1 MPTFA
6 TQMAAADERALIRK
20 IQRAIGFLAPKS
32 VDLPTSLYSAGS
44 LIDLKAEGFLPVGII
59 SPDGWSFGR
68 DISKEDIDALG
79 YASPV
84 RSDTTKVARS
94 VTFTPLEK
102 GRRHMLEL
110 QLGMDLSG
118 VTQDPTTGEI
128 VIDEPDL
135 PVNSEYRL
143 LVLGDDGPATENWVL
158 GKGFGSVKLAS
169 TAEEVWGSSGAVS
182 SQITLDI
189 ATDDEIGTPIRH
201 FIAGTGA
208 VTHKDV
214 LGFTQATP

>member
-20 IQRAIGFLAPKS
+20 IQRAIGFLAPKT
-32 VDLPTSLYSAGS
+32 VDLPTSLYNAGS

-94 VTFTPLEK
+94 VTFTP
-102 GRRHMLEL
+102 
-110 QLGMDLSG
+110 
-118 VTQDPTTGEI
+118 
-128 VIDEPDL
+128 
-135 PVNSEYRL
+135 
-143 LVLGDDGPATENWVL
+143 
-158 GKGFGSVKLAS
+158 
-169 TAEEVWGSSGAVS
+169 
-182 SQITLDI
+182 
-189 ATDDEIGTPIRH
+189 
-201 FIAGTGA
+201 
-208 VTHKDV
+208 
-214 LGFTQATP
+214 